1 MIYIKDL
8 EEYFNKDFETI
19 IKDND
24 IVYIANN
31 VENAT
36 KNFVDYEREKYNNYV
51 SIETIFAMCYWLE
64 NATKQELFNREL
76 DTCERYF
83 KIVENGNIYYLNN
96 IE

>member
-8 EEYFNKDFETI
+8 EEHFNKDFETI

-24 IVYIANN
+24 IVYIADNI
-31 VENAT
+31 ENAT
-36 KNFVDYEREKYNNYV
+36 KNFADYEIEKYNHFVN
-51 SIETIFAMCYWLE
+51 IETLFYMCYWLK
-64 NATKQELFNREL
+64 NATKKELFNREL

-83 KIVENGNIYYLNN
+83 KVVENENIYYLNN